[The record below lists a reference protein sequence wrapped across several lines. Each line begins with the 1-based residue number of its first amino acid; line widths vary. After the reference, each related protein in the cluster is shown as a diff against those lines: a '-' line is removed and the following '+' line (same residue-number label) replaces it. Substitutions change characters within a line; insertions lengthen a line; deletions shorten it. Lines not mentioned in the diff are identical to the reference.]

1 MKIKVKKVNS
11 DAKLPEYSRVGDAG
25 MDIFSCEDYELM
37 PGDKH
42 IFGSGIAVEY
52 PTDHLAYIYDKSG
65 LSCKHELITLGGVM
79 DPNYR
84 GEWQI
89 TIKNIGNKSYKIE
102 KGEKICQVVFHKI
115 SQVEVEEVNE
125 LSTDSA
131 RGDNWAGSSGRS

>member
-1 MKIKVKKVNS
+1 MIIRVKKINKE
-11 DAKLPEYSRVGDAG
+11 AKLPEYSRVGDAG
-25 MDIFSCEDYELM
+25 MDIFSCQDYELM
-37 PGDKH
+37 PGEKH

-52 PTDHLAYIYDKSG
+52 PDDHLAYIYDKSG

-89 TIKNIGNKSYKIE
+89 TMKNLGSKPYKVE

-115 SQVEVEEVNE
+115 SKVEVEEVDQLDNNSE
-125 LSTDSA
+125 
-131 RGDNWAGSSGRS
+131 RGDNWAGSSGRF